1 MIVSVFLWSL
11 WLQLELCFCQS
22 FRRKRFHSSSV
33 VYTKRHFLRRRERA
47 STRVAKLDPERDRER
62 RARSRSRSVQFTRLA
77 RSRSVSGSHA
87 RVETQKLKG
96 AVVCF
101 FPLLLLTAFILERR
115 IFPRVQIKSTIKP
128 QLFCVKSRK
137 RACAWT
143 GKGTRRMVR
152 ETRHLWVG
160 NLPEHVR
167 EEKIV
172 EYFKRW
178 VGLLFVLKSLLLTL
192 TRGLRFARVTG
203 KKQQQA
209 ATSSEF
215 PPHTTSKS
223 TRFHLVG
230 PLKEETTRCGA
241 TISIN

>member
-1 MIVSVFLWSL
+1 MTPVRVVFLSVFSEETFSFVVCCLHEATFSAASGARLEARGKTRPREGQRETCALPISL
-11 WLQLELCFCQS
+11 GPVHTPCALPLSLGF
-22 FRRKRFHSSSV
+22 
-33 VYTKRHFLRRRERA
+33 
-47 STRVAKLDPERDRER
+47 TRSCWDAEAK
-62 RARSRSRSVQFTRLA
+62 RSRCV
-77 RSRSVSGSHA
+77 
-87 RVETQKLKG
+87 
-96 AVVCF
+96 F

-115 IFPRVQIKSTIKP
+115 IFPRVQIKPTIKP

-192 TRGLRFARVTG
+192 ARGLRFARVTG
-203 KKQQQA
+203 KKQQEV

-223 TRFHLVG
+223 THFHLVG